1 MESYSR
7 RVGRGKNFFMHHF
20 KVFEESGKIYV
31 SLLRVKKLTQTP
43 NTQTTTTTTHE
54 NSQHNHRRID
64 KNSTN

>member
-7 RVGRGKNFFMHHF
+7 RVGRGKNFFMLHF

-43 NTQTTTTTTHE
+43 NTQTTTTTHE